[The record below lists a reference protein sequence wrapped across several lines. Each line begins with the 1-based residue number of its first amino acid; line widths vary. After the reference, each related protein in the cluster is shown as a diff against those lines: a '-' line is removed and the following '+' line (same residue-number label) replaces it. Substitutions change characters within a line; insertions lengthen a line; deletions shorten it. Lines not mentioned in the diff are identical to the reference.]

1 MSNSGNPGSR
11 ALLNGQNET
20 LTIQLMDVRIKKNMG
35 LLNLDVHRLFKMK
48 TTPASLTLLSII
60 KRILCGT

>member
-35 LLNLDVHRLFKMK
+35 LLNLDVH
-48 TTPASLTLLSII
+48 
-60 KRILCGT
+60 